1 MPPSSQ
7 LSSVEQARKALAN
20 RLRQLRLAT
29 GMTAR
34 AHAKACG
41 WHESKTSRIEHERT
55 KPSATDIRT
64 WCQACHTPDQA
75 EPLITMLVAL
85 DEMYVEW
92 RRKMRSLHDAQ
103 QAAIPLYE
111 RTKTFRIYQPHLIPG
126 LLQTPAYAE
135 ALLRSVATFRDL
147 PDHDLTEAV
156 STRIDR
162 QQILKQPGRRF
173 AVLLEE
179 SALHYAPCDKDTMA
193 GQLGHLMAAA
203 SLPSVTLGII
213 QSNLSERQRRPTEG
227 FWIFDDNLVQVELVS
242 GFLSLQQPHEINEYA
257 SAFNELAALASRGA
271 TARATITTAI
281 DALG

>member
-1 MPPSSQ
+1 MPPTSP

-55 KPSATDIRT
+55 VPSATDIRT

-92 RRKMRSLHDAQ
+92 RRKMRSLRDAQ
-103 QAAIPLYE
+103 QSAVPLYE
-111 RTKTFRIYQPHLIPG
+111 RTTTFRIYQPHLIPG

-135 ALLRSVATFRDL
+135 ALLRGIVAFRDL
-147 PDHDLTEAV
+147 PDNDLAEAV
-156 STRIDR
+156 SARLDR
-162 QQILKQPGRRF
+162 QQILKRAGHRF
-173 AVLLEE
+173 AILLEE
-179 SALHYAPCDKDTMA
+179 SALHYTPCDADAMA
-193 GQLGHLMAAA
+193 GQLGHLIAVSA
-203 SLPSVTLGII
+203 LPSVSLGIVRR
-213 QSNLSERQRRPTEG
+213 NLPERQRRPTEG
-227 FWIFDDNLVQVELVS
+227 FWIFDDTLVQVELVS

-271 TARATITTAI
+271 DARTTITTAI

>member
-1 MPPSSQ
+1 MPSS
-7 LSSVEQARKALAN
+7 SVDQARKALAH

-29 GMTAR
+29 GLNAR

-41 WHESKTSRIEHERT
+41 WHESKTSRIENERT

-64 WCQACHTPDQA
+64 WCETCGASDQA

-92 RRKMRSLHDAQ
+92 RRKVRSLNDAQ
-103 QAAIPLYE
+103 KSAIPLYE
-111 RTKTFRIYQPHLIPG
+111 RTTTFRIYQPHLIPG

-135 ALLRSVATFRDL
+135 ALLRGVATFRDL

-156 STRIDR
+156 TARIDR

-179 SALHYAPCDKDTMA
+179 SALHYTPCDKDTMA
-193 GQLGHLMAAA
+193 GQLGHLMAIA
-203 SLPSVTLGII
+203 SLPSVSLGII
-213 QSNLSERQRRPTEG
+213 PSNLDNRQRRPTEG
-227 FWIFDDNLVQVELVS
+227 FWIFDDNLVQVELIS
-242 GFLSLQQPHEINEYA
+242 GFLSLQQPHEINEYV
-257 SAFNELAALASRGA
+257 SAFNELFALASRGA
-271 TARATITTAI
+271 TARTTITTAI
-281 DALG
+281 DALA